1 MHARLPTIS
10 VDKFNGRKAHT
21 RSERHTEANKQ
32 TTAAIELLA
41 TTISQIWLVLAN
53 TILLSL
59 NIWLRKVEIFEIK

>member
-1 MHARLPTIS
+1 MIAPLPTLS

-21 RSERHTEANKQ
+21 RSERYTEANKQ

-53 TILLSL
+53 TYLLSL